1 MNEGCR
7 VNNANIGSI
16 LKELTKSMENM
27 NATPSEIATMQK
39 DFLSQFGINVG
50 DIFMERASI
59 NIENC
64 DMTEDEKS
72 IVEYLRN
79 TNEKYVCSIMIWQEA
94 LKRKGKP
101 TKSQTAKISFNWLY
115 LKELTAAITRST
127 SLSVITC
134 ERGSESSCLWIMQ
147 VTGNSPS
154 YTSSP
159 LRR

>member
-101 TKSQTAKISFNWLY
+101 TKSQTAKIRHIIDMFCDDYEKVNYPIHTDKYGSQRCWIR
-115 LKELTAAITRST
+115 KEVVNL
-127 SLSVITC
+127 
-134 ERGSESSCLWIMQ
+134 
-147 VTGNSPS
+147 
-154 YTSSP
+154 
-159 LRR
+159 

>member
-72 IVEYLRN
+72 IVEYL
-79 TNEKYVCSIMIWQEA
+79 EKY
-94 LKRKGKP
+94 P
-101 TKSQTAKISFNWLY
+101 TQNDLDCVGDQ
-115 LKELTAAITRST
+115 L
-127 SLSVITC
+127 
-134 ERGSESSCLWIMQ
+134 
-147 VTGNSPS
+147 
-154 YTSSP
+154 
-159 LRR
+159 